1 MPRSIRIYALYSDE
15 DMGKIRDEIGR
26 RRPQSPI
33 VEVDGKGHI
42 PEIAVSRG
50 QGGDHL
56 YGTVMVPT
64 AAAADNGPA
73 LGHDTYAFYLVRAP
87 PGDAIQGGRN
97 APCDILRAA
106 LGGMAEMSPYAYDKR
121 RMISMSDAI
130 RASGNA
136 IIYDPCFEFEVGD
149 GYDGLSRSGIA
160 VARNRCAT
168 TRPRYGE
175 MLERASMFEPVL
187 RVYQADGIC
196 DEASEMGR
204 ILKISRRFGFSM
216 YVDVHLDK
224 WIRFVKKYA
233 LPALRGGGA

>member
-15 DMGKIRDEIGR
+15 DMGKIRAEIGR
-26 RRPQSPI
+26 HRPQAPI
-33 VEVDGKGHI
+33 VEVDGKGHL

-56 YGTVMVPT
+56 YGTVRVPT

-136 IIYDPCFEFEVGD
+136 ILYDPCFEFEVGD

-175 MLERASMFEPVL
+175 MLERASLFEPVL

-204 ILKISRRFGFSM
+204 ILKINRRFGFSM

-233 LPALRGGGA
+233 LPALRGGA

>member
-1 MPRSIRIYALYSDE
+1 MPRSIRICALYSDE

-26 RRPQSPI
+26 HRPQSPI
-33 VEVDGKGHI
+33 VEVDGKKHL
-42 PEIAVSRG
+42 PEIAVSQG
-50 QGGDHL
+50 QGGDRL
-56 YGTVMVPT
+56 YGTVRVPT
-64 AAAADNGPA
+64 ATAADNGTA
-73 LGHDTYAFYLVRAP
+73 LGHDTYAFYLGRAP
-87 PGDAIQGGRN
+87 PEAAIQGGRN
-97 APCDILRAA
+97 APYDILRAA

-136 IIYDPCFEFEVGD
+136 IIYDPCFEFEGVD
-149 GYDGLSRSGIA
+149 GYDGLYRSGIT
-160 VARNRCAT
+160 VARSRCAT

-187 RVYQADGIC
+187 RVYQADGMC

-204 ILKISRRFGFSM
+204 ILKINRRFGFSM

-224 WIRFVKKYA
+224 WIRFVEKYA
-233 LPALRGGGA
+233 LPALKGGA